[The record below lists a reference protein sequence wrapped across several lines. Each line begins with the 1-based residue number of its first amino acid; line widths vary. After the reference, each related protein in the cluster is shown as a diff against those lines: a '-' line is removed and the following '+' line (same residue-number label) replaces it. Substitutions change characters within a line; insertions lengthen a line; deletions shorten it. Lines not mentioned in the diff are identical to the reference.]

1 MAVDVMAL
9 PLLMHKSRTSDFNAL
24 ISHMKHGVKIGIV
37 HQGFVAWHFLDLE
50 KRSYRGGGETVI
62 VVVQKHIFY
71 YYEGNRRMKERVFFF
86 VCNFIIQ
93 IQFAMV
99 R

>member
-50 KRSYRGGGETVI
+50 KRSYRGGETVI